1 MINSRGYAIQHPTID
16 QANLS
21 FLIPY
26 ISKREYILYNPI
38 DIVCQVL
45 YKINMQINKITKGK
59 KMPEKRLTLNTEKRK
74 AIADVFQT
82 HFELN
87 SPKYELHK
95 KSIADYN
102 EARTKMKVLAETV
115 VRHHQPQEDVETIGR
130 MISKYNR
137 SGGELYEDNCFYF
150 TAPEKTETDSDGRI
164 NKIID
169 EQHVKFS
176 LGEKFARS
184 YYRDEIKA
192 KGLNPDFHVAIKEN
206 YDKRSPSY
214 YTMESQVNKFTGHET
229 SSNDNKTDVSMKQ
242 EWENDFQLTTIGTSY
257 CHSRMFAVDQET
269 YEMFKMYN
277 SLREQ
282 VIMAHQQLYEH
293 VNGKMEKL
301 KLGLKSYRYFDQ
313 AKDLA
318 DKLGVAL
325 NEGILNES
333 SSMALSVYSPTN
345 LADLLTDKV
354 ELTREEKI
362 VMARRIM
369 QETQAVN

>member
-1 MINSRGYAIQHPTID
+1 
-16 QANLS
+16 
-21 FLIPY
+21 
-26 ISKREYILYNPI
+26 
-38 DIVCQVL
+38 
-45 YKINMQINKITKGK
+45 
-59 KMPEKRLTLNTEKRK
+59 MPEKRLTLNTEKRK
-74 AIADVFQT
+74 AIADVFQN
-82 HFELN
+82 HFEQN

-115 VRHHQPQEDVETIGR
+115 VRHHQPQEDVDTIR
-130 MISKYNR
+130 SMIKKYSS
-137 SGGELYEDNCFYF
+137 SGGALYDDNCFYF
-150 TAPEKTETDSDGRI
+150 TAPPRNETDSEGHTRELV
-164 NKIID
+164 D
-169 EQHVKFS
+169 EEHVKFS

-214 YTMESQVNKFTGHET
+214 YTMESQVNKFTGHEN
-229 SSNDNKTDVSMKQ
+229 SSNDNKTTLSYKD
-242 EWENDFQLTTIGTSY
+242 EWEKDFQLTTIGSSY

-269 YEMFKMYN
+269 FETFKMYS

-282 VIMAHQQLYEH
+282 VILAHEQLFEH
-293 VNGKMEKL
+293 INGKMDKL

-345 LADLLTDKV
+345 LADLLTDTV
-354 ELTREEKI
+354 EQTREEKI
-362 VMARRIM
+362 AIARAVM
-369 QETQAVN
+369 QQATVN

>member
-1 MINSRGYAIQHPTID
+1 MQNNNQP
-16 QANLS
+16 
-21 FLIPY
+21 
-26 ISKREYILYNPI
+26 KE
-38 DIVCQVL
+38 
-45 YKINMQINKITKGK
+45 NMT
-59 KMPEKRLTLNTEKRK
+59 EKRLTLNTEKRK

-115 VRHHQPQEDVETIGR
+115 VRHHQPQEDVDTIR
-130 MISKYNR
+130 SMIKKYSS
-137 SGGELYEDNCFYF
+137 SGGALYDDNCFYF
-150 TAPEKTETDSDGRI
+150 TAPPRMETDSDG
-164 NKIID
+164 NKKEVVD
-169 EQHVKFS
+169 EEHVKFDLS
-176 LGEKFARS
+176 EEFARS

-214 YTMESQVNKFTGHET
+214 YTMESQVNKFTGHEN
-229 SSNDNKTDVSMKQ
+229 SSNDNKTTLSYKD
-242 EWENDFQLTTIGTSY
+242 EWEKDFQLTTIGSSY

-269 YEMFKMYN
+269 FEMFKMYN

-313 AKDLA
+313 AKSLA

-333 SSMALSVYSPTN
+333 SSMGLSVYSPTN
-345 LADLLTDKV
+345 LADLLTDTV
-354 ELTREEKI
+354 EQTREEKI
-362 VMARRIM
+362 AIARAVM
-369 QETQAVN
+369 QQATVN

>member
-1 MINSRGYAIQHPTID
+1 MQN
-16 QANLS
+16 NL
-21 FLIPY
+21 
-26 ISKREYILYNPI
+26 
-38 DIVCQVL
+38 
-45 YKINMQINKITKGK
+45 TKGN
-59 KMPEKRLTLNTEKRK
+59 MTEKRLTLNTEKRK

-115 VRHHQPQEDVETIGR
+115 VRHHQPQEDVDTIR
-130 MISKYNR
+130 SMIAKYNS
-137 SGGELYEDNCFYF
+137 SGGELYKDNCFYF
-150 TAPEKTETDSDGRI
+150 TAPERTETDSDGRVS
-164 NKIID
+164 KIID
-169 EQHVKFS
+169 ETHVKFE
-176 LGEKFARS
+176 LGKKFARS

-192 KGLNPDFHVAIKEN
+192 KGLNPDFHVAINGN

-229 SSNDNKTDVSMKQ
+229 SSNDNNTEVSMKQ
-242 EWENDFQLTTIGTSY
+242 EWKNDFQLTTIGTSY

-313 AKDLA
+313 AKLLA
-318 DKLGVAL
+318 DKLGVVL

-345 LADLLTDKV
+345 LADLLTDTV
-354 ELTREEKI
+354 EQTREEKI
-362 VMARRIM
+362 AIARAVM
-369 QETQAVN
+369 QQATVN

>member
-1 MINSRGYAIQHPTID
+1 MQNN
-16 QANLS
+16 NL
-21 FLIPY
+21 
-26 ISKREYILYNPI
+26 
-38 DIVCQVL
+38 
-45 YKINMQINKITKGK
+45 TKGN
-59 KMPEKRLTLNTEKRK
+59 MTEKRLTLNTEKRK
-74 AIADVFQT
+74 SIEGVFQT

-87 SPKYELHK
+87 GPKYALHK

-102 EARTKMKVLAETV
+102 TARTKMKVLANTV
-115 VRHHQPQEDVETIGR
+115 VRHHQPQEDVDTIR
-130 MISKYNR
+130 SMIKKYSS
-137 SGGELYEDNCFYF
+137 SGGQLYNDNCFYF
-150 TAPEKTETDSDGRI
+150 TAPPRMETDSDGD
-164 NKIID
+164 KKEVVD
-169 EQHVKFS
+169 QEHVKFDLS
-176 LGEKFARS
+176 EEFARS

-229 SSNDNKTDVSMKQ
+229 SSNDNKTDISLKQ
-242 EWENDFQLTTIGTSY
+242 EWENDFQLDTIGTSY

-269 YEMFKMYN
+269 FEMFKMYN

-293 VNGKMEKL
+293 INGKMDKL
-301 KLGLKSYRYFDQ
+301 RLGLKSYRYFDQ

-333 SSMALSVYSPTN
+333 SSMALSVYSPEN

-354 ELTREEKI
+354 EQTREEKI
-362 VMARRIM
+362 AFARM
-369 QETQAVN
+369 QQQQTVN

>member
-1 MINSRGYAIQHPTID
+1 MT
-16 QANLS
+16 
-21 FLIPY
+21 
-26 ISKREYILYNPI
+26 
-38 DIVCQVL
+38 
-45 YKINMQINKITKGK
+45 
-59 KMPEKRLTLNTEKRK
+59 EKRLTLNSEKRK

-115 VRHHQPQEDVETIGR
+115 VRHHQPQEDVDTIR
-130 MISKYNR
+130 SMIAKYNR

-150 TAPEKTETDSDGRI
+150 TAPERTETDSDGRI

-169 EQHVKFS
+169 EEHVKFS
-176 LGEKFARS
+176 LGKGFARA

-229 SSNDNKTDVSMKQ
+229 SSNDNKTDISLKQ
-242 EWENDFQLTTIGTSY
+242 EWENDFQIPTIGTSY

-269 YEMFKMYN
+269 FDMFRMFT

-282 VIMAHQQLYEH
+282 VMMCHQQLYEH
-293 VNGKMEKL
+293 VNSKMQKL
-301 KLGLKSYRYFDQ
+301 TLGLKSYRYFDQ

-318 DKLGVAL
+318 DKLGVVL

-333 SSMALSVYSPTN
+333 SSMALSVYSPEN
-345 LADLLTDKV
+345 LASLLEDKV
-354 ELTREEKI
+354 EQTREEKI
-362 VMARRIM
+362 AIARAVM
-369 QETQAVN
+369 QQATVN

>member
-1 MINSRGYAIQHPTID
+1 
-16 QANLS
+16 
-21 FLIPY
+21 
-26 ISKREYILYNPI
+26 
-38 DIVCQVL
+38 
-45 YKINMQINKITKGK
+45 MQINKITKGK
-59 KMPEKRLTLNTEKRK
+59 QMTEKRLTLNSEKRK

-115 VRHHQPQEDVETIGR
+115 VRHHQPQEDVDTIR
-130 MISKYNR
+130 SMIKKYSS
-137 SGGELYEDNCFYF
+137 SGGALYDDNCFYF
-150 TAPEKTETDSDGRI
+150 TAPPRNETDSEGHTRELV
-164 NKIID
+164 D
-169 EQHVKFS
+169 EEHVKFS

-214 YTMESQVNKFTGHET
+214 YTMESQVNKFTGHEN
-229 SSNDNKTDVSMKQ
+229 SSNDNKTTLSYKD
-242 EWENDFQLTTIGTSY
+242 EWEKDFQLTTIGSSY

-269 YEMFKMYN
+269 FEMFKMYN

-293 VNGKMEKL
+293 INGKMQKL
-301 KLGLKSYRYFDQ
+301 TLGLKSYRYFDQ

-333 SSMALSVYSPTN
+333 SSMALSVYSPEN
-345 LADLLTDKV
+345 LASLLEDKV
-354 ELTREEKI
+354 EQTREEKI
-362 VMARRIM
+362 AIARSIM
-369 QETQAVN
+369 QQATVN

>member
-1 MINSRGYAIQHPTID
+1 MT
-16 QANLS
+16 
-21 FLIPY
+21 
-26 ISKREYILYNPI
+26 
-38 DIVCQVL
+38 
-45 YKINMQINKITKGK
+45 
-59 KMPEKRLTLNTEKRK
+59 EKRLTLNSEKRK
-74 AIADVFQT
+74 AIADVFQN
-82 HFELN
+82 HFEQN

-115 VRHHQPQEDVETIGR
+115 VRHHQPQEDVDTIKS
-130 MISKYNR
+130 MIAKYNS
-137 SGGELYEDNCFYF
+137 SGGQLFDDNCFYF
-150 TAPEKTETDSDGRI
+150 TAPKRNETDSDGRTREV
-164 NKIID
+164 ID
-169 EQHVKFS
+169 EQHVEFS
-176 LGEKFARS
+176 LGQKFARS

-214 YTMESQVNKFTGHET
+214 YTMESQINKFTGHET
-229 SSNDNKTDVSMKQ
+229 SSNDNKTDISIKQ
-242 EWENDFQLTTIGTSY
+242 EWENDFQLTTVGSSY

-269 YEMFKMYN
+269 FEMFKMYN

-282 VIMAHQQLYEH
+282 VIMAHEQLYEH

-313 AKDLA
+313 AKALA
-318 DKLGVAL
+318 DKLGIAL

-354 ELTREEKI
+354 EQTREEKI
-362 VMARRIM
+362 AIARSIM
-369 QETQAVN
+369 QQATVN

>member
-1 MINSRGYAIQHPTID
+1 
-16 QANLS
+16 
-21 FLIPY
+21 
-26 ISKREYILYNPI
+26 
-38 DIVCQVL
+38 
-45 YKINMQINKITKGK
+45 
-59 KMPEKRLTLNTEKRK
+59 MPEKRLTLNTEKRK
-74 AIADVFQT
+74 AIADVFQN
-82 HFELN
+82 HFEQN

-102 EARTKMKVLAETV
+102 TARTKMKVLAETV
-115 VRHHQPQEDVETIGR
+115 VRHHQPQEDVDTIR
-130 MISKYNR
+130 SMIAKYNS
-137 SGGELYEDNCFYF
+137 SGGELYNDNCFFF
-150 TAPEKTETDSDGRI
+150 TAPPRMETDSDGTKREI
-164 NKIID
+164 VDK
-169 EQHVKFS
+169 EHVKFS
-176 LGEKFARS
+176 LGKGFARA

-192 KGLNPDFHVAIKEN
+192 KGLNPDFHVAINNN

-229 SSNDNKTDVSMKQ
+229 SSNNNKTEMSLRD
-242 EWENDFQLTTIGTSY
+242 EWEKDFQLTTIGSSY

-269 YEMFKMYN
+269 FEMFKMYN

-282 VIMAHQQLYEH
+282 VIMAHEQLYSH

-313 AKDLA
+313 AKALA

-333 SSMALSVYSPTN
+333 SSMALSVYSPEN

-354 ELTREEKI
+354 EQTREEKI
-362 VMARRIM
+362 AIARQIM
-369 QETQAVN
+369 QQATVN